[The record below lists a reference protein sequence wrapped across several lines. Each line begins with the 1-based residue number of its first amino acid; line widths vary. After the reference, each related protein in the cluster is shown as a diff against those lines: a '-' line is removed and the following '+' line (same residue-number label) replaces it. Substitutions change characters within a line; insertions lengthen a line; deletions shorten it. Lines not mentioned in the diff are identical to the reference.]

1 MEVYDLCPSFL
12 AESLET
18 WKFFL
23 RKQMKTAFERDFF
36 LEKVGVSLLEV
47 YIYIYIFFFWWD
59 DKVSGSFFLF
69 FLEILMR
76 IFR

>member
-1 MEVYDLCPSFL
+1 
-12 AESLET
+12 
-18 WKFFL
+18 
-23 RKQMKTAFERDFF
+23 MKTAFERDFF

-47 YIYIYIFFFWWD
+47 YIYIYTYFFFGGMIRYLG
-59 DKVSGSFFLF
+59 VFFLF